1 MGHEQ
6 NFSTNQMLRTI
17 DSSWSVLP
25 EEVPSQVTAM
35 PVGSL
40 TSSRIVSC
48 RLWPVDSTASFWI
61 LAGKTVLLST
71 FCRLATAALDSFW
84 ASRSKT
90 WALDF
95 TADLLSWEALPCWD
109 AFWAVLTVGGCCWA
123 RAEGL
128 CNSVAGLL
136 WSLQFA
142 SWLTKLL
149 DNQNDITMLPLFST
163 FLTLCDKMQFVKYSK
178 ERFPEIRPG
187 AETLSENI
195 CHLSSKYKDYISSR
209 LTPSYYW

>member
-1 MGHEQ
+1 
-6 NFSTNQMLRTI
+6 MLRTI
-17 DSSWSVLP
+17 QSSWSVSP

-35 PVGSL
+35 PVGNL

-71 FCRLATAALDSFW
+71 FCKLATSSAAALDSFW
-84 ASRSKT
+84 ASRSRT
-90 WALDF
+90 CALDF

-109 AFWAVLTVGGCCWA
+109 AFWAVGTVCGCWA

-128 CNSVAGLL
+128 CNSIAGLV

-142 SWLTKLL
+142 SWLTKPL
-149 DNQNDITMLPLFST
+149 DKQTYITMLPIF
-163 FLTLCDKMQFVKYSK
+163 
-178 ERFPEIRPG
+178 
-187 AETLSENI
+187 
-195 CHLSSKYKDYISSR
+195 
-209 LTPSYYW
+209 